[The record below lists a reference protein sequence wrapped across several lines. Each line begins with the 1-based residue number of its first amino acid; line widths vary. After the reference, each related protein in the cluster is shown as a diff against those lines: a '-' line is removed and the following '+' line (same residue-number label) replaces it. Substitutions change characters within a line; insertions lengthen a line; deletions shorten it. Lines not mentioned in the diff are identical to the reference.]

1 MPTKFKLYAGLYTAL
16 FLLFSVSLFAQTSI
30 TGHVFSKSD
39 GKPIS
44 GATVQVKGGKSATLT
59 GQDGSFTITS
69 SQKVSALIITVVGYE
84 SQTVPVN
91 GTSVGDISLAV
102 SSTTLNDVVVTGYTS
117 QKRKDITGAVA
128 VVNVNN
134 MKEVPGTSAEA
145 LLQGQ
150 AAGVTVINSGA
161 PGGGSNV
168 HVRGVGSIGNVDPLY
183 IIDGVQGDLQNMN
196 MSDIENIQVLKDAGA
211 TAIYGIQGANGV
223 VIITT
228 KKGRGGKATITY
240 DGFVGTQQPLKNG
253 FNLGGSQNYADVEW
267 MEYYNNGIVP
277 GNNWFGNGNASG
289 YVAPTL
295 PTYLAPTP
303 FVTVSNAIVPNP
315 NYTADQ
321 NPATYDIVNNQITQT
336 NLTGT
341 DWFHELFKPA
351 PWTQHTISASQATDK
366 SSYYMSASYLDQQ
379 GTMIDTYLKRYSLRM
394 NTSFNIKDAV
404 TLGENAYFYFK
415 QNPYIQNQNEGNAIS
430 FSYRIPPI
438 IPVYDIMG
446 NYAGTHSFTI
456 NNSDNP
462 VAYQNRQANNENNTT
477 AIQGNIFADV
487 NFLKYF
493 TFHTSL
499 GGSYGTGYYYNFTY
513 TPYNNAEGSTAANSY
528 DEGAYYNSEFVWTNT
543 LAYNKNF
550 GNLGLKA
557 LAGTESKQ
565 FYGRG
570 LQAGR
575 SSYFS
580 TSTDYWSLNG
590 GNPLTQSNADA
601 ANGSIYPASNGSNTG
616 LPYQSTIYSQF
627 GRVDLSWEDKYL
639 LTGTIRRDQSS
650 IFAPGEQTGV
660 FPSVSAGWRMS
671 QEDFMRGISWIKD
684 LKLRGSWG
692 KSGNLSNVPT
702 TNPYTLYGSNA
713 FNSYYDLGGTSTTS
727 QQGFFNSNIGNAG
740 TTWETDVLT
749 DVGVDATLD
758 HFTLTFDY
766 FKKKVSGLLF
776 QDIAATTLGGA
787 VLPYVNLGDIQNT
800 GFDFALGY
808 HDQVSSDFKF
818 DLTLT
823 GTHYVSKV
831 LSLPPGYQYFDVPA
845 EGSTRIGD
853 FSRLQVGHAVGE
865 FYGYKVNGYFSSA
878 SDVAKSPVQSGAAPG
893 AFKFAD
899 LDGNDTITTNDRT
912 FIGNP
917 NPKFTYGF
925 NIAATYK
932 NFDFSAFFYGS
943 YGNQDFNY
951 VKYWIDFPQVFQG
964 NVSADLIANSWSP
977 SNLNPKYPQITSAST
992 FSNTTQVNSWYV
1004 ENGSYLRLKTLNI
1017 GYTINPAV
1025 LQKAGINRLR
1035 IYVSGSNLF
1044 TITKYTG
1051 LDPELQGS
1059 NLNDQT
1065 NIGIDFGNYPAN
1077 QKTYIVGINL
1087 TF

>member
-1 MPTKFKLYAGLYTAL
+1 MPTKFKLFAGLYTAL
-16 FLLFSVSLFAQTSI
+16 FLLISVSLFAQTTI
-30 TGHVFSKSD
+30 TGHVMSKSD
-39 GKPIS
+39 SKPIS

-59 GQDGSFTITS
+59 GQDGSFTLST
-69 SQKVSALIITVVGYE
+69 SQKVSALVITVVGYE
-84 SQTVPVN
+84 SQTVPVT
-91 GTSVGDISLAV
+91 GSSVGDIMLAV
-102 SSTTLNDVVVTGYTS
+102 STTALNDVVVTGYTS

-128 VVNVNN
+128 IVNVNN

-196 MSDIENIQVLKDAGA
+196 MNDIESIQVLKDAGA

-223 VIITT
+223 VIVTT

-240 DGFVGTQQPLKNG
+240 DGFVGTQRPLKNG

-267 MEYYNNGIVP
+267 LEYYNNGIVP
-277 GNNWFGNGNASG
+277 GNAWFGQGGPTYAP
-289 YVAPTL
+289 PTL
-295 PTYLAPTP
+295 PTYLSPTP
-303 FVTVSNAIVPNP
+303 YSNSTGTPNP

-321 NPATYDIVNNQITQT
+321 NPSTYNIVSNQITQT

-341 DWFHELFKPA
+341 DWFHEIFKPA
-351 PWTQHTISASQATDK
+351 PWTQHTISASQASDK

-379 GTMIDTYLKRYSLRM
+379 GTLIDTYLKRYSLRM
-394 NTSFNIKDAV
+394 NTSFNIKDVV

-415 QNPYIQNQNEGNAIS
+415 QNPYLDNQNEGNAIS

-462 VAYQNRQANNENNTT
+462 VAYQQRQANNLSNYT
-477 AIQGNIFADV
+477 AMQGNVYADV
-487 NFLKYF
+487 NFMKYF

-499 GGSYGTGYYYNFTY
+499 GGTYDNGYYYNFTY

-528 DEGAYYNSEFVWTNT
+528 DEGAYYNSVFIWTNT
-543 LAYNKNF
+543 LAYNKTF

-575 SSYFS
+575 SNYY
-580 TSTDYWSLNG
+580 STDQSYWTLNTG
-590 GNPLTQSNADA
+590 DPSTQSN
-601 ANGSIYPASNGSNTG
+601 SSASNGSLYQTNTTG
-616 LPYQSTIYSQF
+616 LPYQSTLYSQF
-627 GRVDLSWEDKYL
+627 GRLDLSWEDKYL

-650 IFAPGEQTGV
+650 LFAPGEQTGV
-660 FPSVSAGWRMS
+660 FPSVSAGWRLS
-671 QEDFMRGISWIKD
+671 QEDFLRGVNWIKD

-692 KSGNLSNVPT
+692 KSGNLANVPN
-702 TNPYTLYGSNA
+702 TNPYYTYGSNA
-713 FNSYYDLGGTSTTS
+713 FNSYYDLNGTSTTS
-727 QQGFFNSNIGNAG
+727 QQGFYNSTTGNTN

-749 DVGVDATLD
+749 DIGVDATLN

-766 FKKKVSGLLF
+766 FDKKITGLLF
-776 QDIAATTLGGA
+776 TPTLAYTLGGA
-787 VLPYVNLGDIQNT
+787 TLPFVNFGDIQNT

-831 LSLPPGYQYFDVPA
+831 LSLPAGLQYYSVA
-845 EGSTRIGD
+845 AQGSNRIGD

-865 FYGYKVNGYFSSA
+865 FYGYQVKGYFSSA
-878 SDVAKSPVQSGAAPG
+878 SDVAKSPVQQGAAPG

-899 LDGNDTITTNDRT
+899 IDGNDTITTNDRT

-925 NIAATYK
+925 NIAATWK

-943 YGNQDFNY
+943 YGNMDFNY
-951 VKYWIDFPQVFQG
+951 TKYWLDFPQVFQG

-977 SNLNPKYPQITSAST
+977 TNLNPKYPQITSAST

-1017 GYTINPAV
+1017 GYSITPSI
-1025 LQKAGINRLR
+1025 LEKAGINRLR